1 MNKVKLFLS
10 AVVLGVASVALAS
23 CGGIDSKI
31 DAYEKACKDKDLV
44 EMAKIANELSK
55 VATEMTTEQ
64 AERVARIAIT
74 CQ

>member
-10 AVVLGVASVALAS
+10 AVVFGVASVALAS
-23 CGGIDSKI
+23 SGAIDSKI
-31 DAYEKACKDKDLV
+31 DAYEKACKNKDLI

-55 VATEMTTEQ
+55 VANEMTTEQ
-64 AERVARIAIT
+64 AERVAKIAIT

>member
-10 AVVLGVASVALAS
+10 AVVFGVASVALAS
-23 CGGIDSKI
+23 SGAIDSKI
-31 DAYEKACKDKDLV
+31 DAYEKACKDKDLI

-55 VATEMTTEQ
+55 VANEMTTEQ

>member
-1 MNKVKLFLS
+1 MKKVKLFLS
-10 AVVLGVASVALAS
+10 AVVLSVASVALAS

-31 DAYEKACKDKDLV
+31 DAYEKACKDKDLI

-55 VATEMTTEQ
+55 VANEMTTEQ
-64 AERVARIAIT
+64 AERVAKIAIT

>member
-1 MNKVKLFLS
+1 MKKVKLFLS
-10 AVVLGVASVALAS
+10 AVVLGVALAS

-44 EMAKIANELSK
+44 ELAKIANELSE
-55 VATEMTTEQ
+55 VANEMTTEQ
-64 AERVARIAIT
+64 AERVARIAFT

>member
-10 AVVLGVASVALAS
+10 AVVFGVASVALAS
-23 CGGIDSKI
+23 SGAIDSKI
-31 DAYEKACKDKDLV
+31 DAYEKACKNKDLV

-55 VATEMTTEQ
+55 VANEMTTEQ
-64 AERVARIAIT
+64 AERVARISIT

>member
-1 MNKVKLFLS
+1 MKKLKLFFS
-10 AVVLGVASVALAS
+10 AVVLAVALAS

-44 EMAKIANELSK
+44 EMAKIANELSE
-55 VATEMTTEQ
+55 VANEMTTEQ
-64 AERVARIAIT
+64 AERVARVAFT

>member
-10 AVVLGVASVALAS
+10 AVVLGVASLALAS

>member
-10 AVVLGVASVALAS
+10 AVVLGVASVAFAS
-23 CGGIDSKI
+23 GGIDSKI
-31 DAYEKACKDKDLV
+31 DAYEKACKNKDLV

-64 AERVARIAIT
+64 AERVAKIAIT